1 MSSEILAV
9 ASVLVVF
16 LTASILL
23 ISRDWRWS
31 LLTLAIQYVGVFC
44 LVAIQGS
51 LILGL
56 VKLVAGWM
64 AAAVLGIGFSGTLA
78 VDLSQGGPRHIYQ
91 VAVSAA
97 TPSSRLF
104 RLLAIGIVGLAVF
117 SIAASLAN
125 QVPEIRLEQAWGALL
140 LIGLGLLHLGL
151 TSQPFYV
158 VVGLLTIMSGFE
170 VLYAA
175 VETAALVTGLLAG
188 VNLGLALAGNYLLLA
203 PTMQE
208 DE

>member
-1 MSSEILAV
+1 LEILAI

-16 LTASILL
+16 LTASTLL

-31 LLTLAIQYVGVFC
+31 MLILAIQYLGVFG
-44 LVAIQGS
+44 LIAIQGS

-64 AAAVLGIGFSGTLA
+64 AAAVLAMGSSGTLVA
-78 VDLSQGGPRHIYQ
+78 DETQGEPRHFYPI
-91 VAVSAA
+91 AVSSA

-104 RLLAIGIVGLAVF
+104 RLLAIGIVGLAVS

-125 QVPEIRLEQAWGALL
+125 WIPEIRLEQAWGALL

-158 VVGLLTIMSGFE
+158 VVGLLTLLSGFE
-170 VLYAA
+170 VIYAA
-175 VETAALVTGLLAG
+175 VEASALVTGLLAG
-188 VNLGLALAGNYLLLA
+188 VNLGLALVGDYLLLA